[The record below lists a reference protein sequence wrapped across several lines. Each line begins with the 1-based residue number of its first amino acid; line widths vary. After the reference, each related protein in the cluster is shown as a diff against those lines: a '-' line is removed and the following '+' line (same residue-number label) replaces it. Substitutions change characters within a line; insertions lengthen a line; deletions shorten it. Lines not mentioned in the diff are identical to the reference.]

1 MAKYSGVYI
10 SNEFLKNEAANLS
23 TAQLG
28 LIVKMFD
35 LMSSNDSSETWG
47 CLVDKGG
54 KPLSERKVRYY
65 CGDGSIVSHATWDK
79 AKKAFYDIGIL
90 ENMRAGKYEYVYS
103 RIFVEM
109 NSFTG
114 ERKEPVKIEDSAKS
128 ERALEHTAE
137 TFLGYDPS
145 DARPE
150 NELDTWGKICR
161 VWIEQTADKKGYRP
175 PFPMKWHGEAKQ
187 AAKIRLIAQAEQIG
201 VEQSIVDIRE
211 AFEKKDLSGREIATL
226 TYFSARWLGND
237 WKQRRGVGGAPPPK
251 PKHEPLREEIKVL
264 VKRGTIKSLED
275 IYSRYPLVSR
285 ELLNDYARG
294 LFKCE

>member
-10 SNEFLKNEAANLS
+10 SNEFLKNEAANLP

-109 NSFTG
+109 NPFTG
-114 ERKEPVKIEDSAKS
+114 ERKEPVEIEDDKAKS
-128 ERALEHTAE
+128 ERALEHTTE

-161 VWIEQTADKKGYRP
+161 VWIEQTTDMEGYRP
-175 PFPMKWHGEAKQ
+175 PFPTTWHVEAKQ
-187 AAKIRLIAQAEQIG
+187 SAKTRLIAQAEQIG
-201 VEQSIVDIRE
+201 VEQSIRDIRE
-211 AFEKKDLSGREIATL
+211 TFEKKGLNGREIATL
-226 TYFSARWLGND
+226 TYFSARWLTKD
-237 WKQRRGVGGAPPPK
+237 WKQRTVGTPMPPPK

-264 VKRGTIKSLED
+264 AKRGMIKSLED
-275 IYSRYPLVSR
+275 IYKRYPLVSK

-294 LFKCE
+294 LFK